1 MKSQIVAAAAEIAR
15 EKRIDKEDLRDILED
30 IFMTLMKRKYGEEAE
45 FDVIVNIDRGDME
58 IYVEKEVVTEVTDPD
73 SQIALEQALQE
84 DPEVEEG
91 ELFAEVVN
99 PEAFGRRLINI
110 AKQTLMQRLREYEK
124 EKVYQEYKNRV
135 GEIIIGD
142 VHQETRAGYFVVV
155 DRTEMFMPRSESIP
169 NERLRRGD
177 SVRALIK
184 EVIKPDVLVDPE
196 EDMDRPRRRRG
207 HRPEIIISRADERFL
222 IRLFEIEVPEIYDGI
237 VEIKKVARRPGE
249 RSKIAVESI
258 DKRIDPVGA
267 CVGMRGVRIQSVVR
281 ELNGEKIDVIAF
293 TSEPELFITRAIT
306 PAKPI
311 RVIYNREEGLAV
323 AIIPDKDMGLAMGR
337 GEANRELA
345 QELTGVN
352 IELIKETEFYEKTS
366 GSEDEEAPEA
376 GFDGEFDVDDAPD
389 SDAAMAD
396 EAAPVS
402 EDAAPVADGAEVAP
416 AGEGLHSIADIPGF
430 GAAVVDNL
438 AEAGVQSVADIRR
451 LGLEGLLEIPGI
463 GPKTAQKILDQL
475 QEEA

>member
-15 EKRIDKEDLRDILED
+15 EKRIDKEDLRDIMED

-58 IYVEKEVVTEVTDPD
+58 IYVEKEVVEEVVDPD
-73 SQIALEQALQE
+73 RQISVEEAVKI

-99 PEAFGRRLINI
+99 PENFGRRLINI

-124 EKVYQEYKNRV
+124 EKVYEEYRTRV
-135 GEIIIGD
+135 GEIVIGD
-142 VHQETRAGYFVVV
+142 VHQETRNGYFIVV

-169 NERLRRGD
+169 NEKLRRGD

-184 EVIKPDVLVDPE
+184 EVIKPDMLVEPIE
-196 EDMDRPRRRRG
+196 EDQRPRRRKS
-207 HRPEIIISRADERFL
+207 HRPEIIISRADDKFL
-222 IRLFEIEVPEIYDGI
+222 IRLFEIEVPEIFDGI

-293 TSEPELFITRAIT
+293 SSEPEIFITRAMT
-306 PAKPI
+306 PAKPL
-311 RVIYNREEGLAV
+311 RVIYTREDDFAV
-323 AIIPDKDMGLAMGR
+323 AIIQDKDMGLAMGR

-345 QELTGVN
+345 QELTGAN
-352 IELIKETEFYEKTS
+352 IELIKETEFYEKTA
-366 GSEDEEAPEA
+366 EEEAM
-376 GFDGEFDVDDAPD
+376 DI
-389 SDAAMAD
+389 S
-396 EAAPVS
+396 
-402 EDAAPVADGAEVAP
+402 
-416 AGEGLHSIADIPGF
+416 DIPGLTASIV
-430 GAAVVDNL
+430 GKLRSAGINT
-438 AEAGVQSVADIRR
+438 AEELKN
-451 LGLEGLLEIPGI
+451 LGLQGLLEVPGI
-463 GPKTAQKILDQL
+463 GQKTAQKILSQL
-475 QEEA
+475 NI